1 MNKIADSKG
10 VYAQSSD
17 IKSRTYLQYRSD
29 MKRKAIVELE
39 VIDWLEK
46 KLKELHATENVTV
59 EKSGGDAHIW
69 FLRSAK
75 ISGEPD
81 YVAHINNETR
91 YFEFQYA
98 NDENLPFYDFKVSKV
113 GRKVRGKRVP
123 HIDREFLYLL
133 MPSNRFAVFS
143 PEWIMQSGKEAGV
156 PAWGNRTAFRV
167 PGDKF
172 SEIFQSDQALAA
184 KIESIKRKIAFL
196 ETQSKFIENESE
208 KLSGQ
213 LQSVVDHGKTFKIV
227 PKTLGGFYKACF
239 LMDQIN
245 KRPENDSVW
254 LVYGASFYSDELN
267 SRELARLIYSLDFLY
282 GGSADL
288 NKNALNSFTDVMR
301 KITAHITSV
310 QKQRLQ
316 TSADLSPKEEIVNF
330 LFAVNLYEDIIQEL
344 RCLYKVDCFPPVRKI
359 FQSVENLDSIFRQ
372 ISDSG
377 FTGGGR

>member
-1 MNKIADSKG
+1 MNIIADAKG

-39 VIDWLEK
+39 VVDWFEA
-46 KLKELHATENVTV
+46 KLKELHATDDVTV

-81 YVAHINNETR
+81 YVARIDDEKR
-91 YFEFQYA
+91 QFEFQYA

-113 GRKVRGKRVP
+113 GRKVRGQRVP
-123 HIDREFLYLL
+123 HADREFLYLL

-143 PEWIMQSGKEAGV
+143 PAWVMQNGKEAGV

-167 PGDKF
+167 PGDTF
-172 SEIFQSDQALAA
+172 SAIFQADPALAKEIA
-184 KIESIKRKIAFL
+184 SIKRKIAFL

-213 LQSVVDHGKTFKIV
+213 LQSVVDHEATFKIV

-239 LMDQIN
+239 LMDQLK

-254 LVYGASFYSDELN
+254 LVYGASFYSDDLN
-267 SRELARLIYSLDFLY
+267 SRELARLIYALDFLY

-288 NKNALNSFTDVMR
+288 DAHVLNSVVDVMR
-301 KITAHITSV
+301 KITVRIDSM
-310 QKQRLQ
+310 QKQNLQ
-316 TSADLSPKEEIVNF
+316 TGADLSPREEIVNF
-330 LFAVNLYEDIIQEL
+330 LFIVNLYEDIIQEL
-344 RCLYKVDCFPPVRKI
+344 RCLYAVDCFPPVGKI
-359 FQSVENLDSIFRQ
+359 FQTLKNPDSIFKQ
-372 ISDSG
+372 ISSYG
-377 FTGGGR
+377 FAGGGR

>member
-1 MNKIADSKG
+1 MNIIADSKG

-39 VIDWLEK
+39 VVGWFEA

-75 ISGEPD
+75 ISGQPD
-81 YVAHINNETR
+81 YVARINNEQR
-91 YFEFQYA
+91 QFEFQYA

-113 GRKVRGKRVP
+113 GRKIRGKRIP
-123 HIDREFLYLL
+123 HSDREFLYLL

-143 PEWIMQSGKEAGV
+143 PEWIMQNGKEAGV

-172 SEIFQSDQALAA
+172 SAIFQSDPALAEQIA
-184 KIESIKRKIAFL
+184 SIKRKIAFL
-196 ETQSKFIENESE
+196 ETQSKFIEEEGE

-213 LQSVVDHGKTFKIV
+213 LQSVIDRDKTFKIV
-227 PKTLGGFYKACF
+227 PKTLEGFYRACF
-239 LMDQIN
+239 LMDQLN
-245 KRPENDSVW
+245 KRPENDSLW
-254 LVYGASFYSDELN
+254 LVYGASFYSDALD
-267 SRELARLIYSLDFLY
+267 SRALARLMYALDFLY

-288 NKNALNSFTDVMR
+288 DAHVLNSFVDVMR
-301 KITAHITSV
+301 KITDRLASM
-310 QKQRLQ
+310 QNQGLQ
-316 TSADLSPKEEIVNF
+316 TGADLPPKEEIVNF
-330 LFAVNLYEDIIQEL
+330 LFIVNLYEDIIQEL
-344 RCLYKVDCFPPVRKI
+344 RCLYAIDCFPPVGKI
-359 FQSVENLDSIFRQ
+359 FQTLKNPDAIFKQ
-372 ISDSG
+372 ISGYG
-377 FTGGGR
+377 FAGNGR